1 MSNRI
6 QKWLPILTFHFLF
19 LALPLIFTASSDELF
34 EFPKILVIYGS
45 AIVFLF
51 AWIYQSIRSRHLEI
65 PRSPLEIPVGAFV
78 LSQIIST
85 IISLNIHTSLFGY
98 YSRFNGGLLSVFSY
112 VIIFYAA
119 QLWIRK
125 ENALKMLVSLLI
137 GGALAALY
145 AFPEHFGH
153 SPSCYLITGQ
163 FTADCWIQDV
173 QTRVFGTLGQPNWLA
188 AMMVVLMPLTM
199 AFIQNSK
206 FKIQKTLWTFVFI
219 LFSLVLIYTKSRSGI
234 FGAGLALTMQLF
246 FTVLF
251 NFRSKF
257 IQKNNFQFILPTVLL
272 ATFCLLLLF
281 IANPVRDKLEQ
292 LIHLPTLS
300 KTTTVTSAP
309 TVGTQLDTGGSESG
323 DIRKIVWSG
332 ALKVWVRY
340 PIFGSGVETFAYS
353 YYKDRPREHNM
364 LSEWDFLYNK
374 AHNEFLN
381 YLATTGAVGLMT
393 YVLMYGSFIVFP
405 VFCVLKEMKQ
415 ESSESLATRYVL
427 LATSSSLAGLAVSN
441 FFGFSTVVVSMY
453 TFVLPALVIVLSE
466 KGHIL
471 TVPLSLLLRK
481 KIIGQILLVATLVS
495 CLSSLISVYR
505 MYSIDVDYAASKAM
519 IAHQDVETGV
529 ALLQSVVD
537 SAPDE
542 PVYRDELAY
551 TAARLSYALGST
563 GDSTSAAKFA
573 QAAIDNSDEV
583 LTQNHANVNF
593 YKTRARIFTLL
604 GQLSPVFYKQ
614 AIDTLTHARDLSPT
628 DPKLTYNM
636 AIVANAQGDNGAYEQ
651 ALRETLTLRPIDV
664 QARLDL
670 AKLYENE
677 KRTDDAK
684 REYGEVLKLD
694 PSNKEVKDRIASLSA
709 TPKKK

>member
-1 MSNRI
+1 
-6 QKWLPILTFHFLF
+6 
-19 LALPLIFTASSDELF
+19 
-34 EFPKILVIYGS
+34 
-45 AIVFLF
+45 
-51 AWIYQSIRSRHLEI
+51 
-65 PRSPLEIPVGAFV
+65 
-78 LSQIIST
+78 
-85 IISLNIHTSLFGY
+85 
-98 YSRFNGGLLSVFSY
+98 
-112 VIIFYAA
+112 
-119 QLWIRK
+119 
-125 ENALKMLVSLLI
+125 
-137 GGALAALY
+137 
-145 AFPEHFGH
+145 
-153 SPSCYLITGQ
+153 
-163 FTADCWIQDV
+163 
-173 QTRVFGTLGQPNWLA
+173 
-188 AMMVVLMPLTM
+188 MMVVLMPLTL
-199 AFIQNSK
+199 ARLQTTDHRSK
-206 FKIQKTLWTFVFI
+206 LLKKIGWAIVCI
-219 LFSLVLIYTKSRSGI
+219 LFALVLIYTKSRSGI
-234 FGAGLALTMQLF
+234 LGAGLALGLQVGLS
-246 FTVLF
+246 VLF
-251 NFRSKF
+251 ALKQRPPKKPVVSSLSSVVFLIVF
-257 IQKNNFQFILPTVLL
+257 AVLVIS
-272 ATFCLLLLF
+272 

-292 LIHLPTLS
+292 LIHLPSLS
-300 KTTTVTSAP
+300 KTTAVTTAP

-381 YLATTGAVGLMT
+381 YLATTGAFGLIA
-393 YVLMYGSFIVFP
+393 YVLMYGSIIVLPIIWAFQKDTSQA
-405 VFCVLKEMKQ
+405 VRYQLFAV
-415 ESSESLATRYVL
+415 SSA
-427 LATSSSLAGLAVSN
+427 LAGLAVSN

-453 TFVLPALVIVLSE
+453 TFALPAFAVVMSE
-466 KGHIL
+466 RGHIL
-471 TVPLSLLLRK
+471 TIPLTLLLRK

-505 MYSIDVDYAASKAM
+505 MYSVDVDYAASKSM

-628 DPKLTYNM
+628 DPKLTYSM
-636 AIVANAQGDNGAYEQ
+636 AIVANAQGDKVAYEQ
-651 ALRETLTLRPIDV
+651 ALRETLSLRPIDI
-664 QARLDL
+664 QARIDL
-670 AKLYENE
+670 ARLYEDE

-684 REYGEVLKLD
+684 REYAEVLKLD
-694 PSNKEVKDRIASLSA
+694 ASNKEVKDRIASLSA